1 VSNYRPGPQRP
12 KSSSQLQFEAMQR
25 RIGQRFGEFGDRE
38 AAAEDVDPFDDNHLK
53 PTLGIIAGLF
63 VVSAAVTYT
72 IGTQSRI
79 LNIVAALVV
88 GGLLSHALTRYPVH
102 ISARHFL
109 AAALFLEA
117 ATDIPTFWKPPLA
130 FADVAFYASLK
141 DFAGVPGMSL
151 PFFFFGALY
160 LLYRARRETRRNED
174 IVPPPK
180 QAMNLL
186 TAFLVAVVA
195 LEAFGL
201 ARGGNLQPSFFQ
213 ILHLLTLP
221 IVAMAFLYAFRGTED
236 LPAIGTIIVAVAVAR
251 SALCFGTYFLLA
263 WKFRTEEGFFV
274 TTHADTVLF
283 STAIFCLIAYA
294 IEDRQ
299 RRVVTR
305 CLALAAAVFVGV
317 ALNNRRLAFVS
328 LGAAPAMMYLSL
340 KPSAT
345 KAKVTRAA
353 FVVAGL
359 VLAYTIVGSQAEGDS
374 PLWKPAKLAMSVL
387 DQKDNSSESRDIE
400 NYNLIY
406 TMSQSPIVGTGFGWE
421 YKEKLLVYDISK
433 LFALYR
439 YIAHNGVLWIW
450 SVGGV
455 VGFTAL
461 WVIYPA
467 TMTLG
472 IRAYRTAEQPV
483 ERAAALASIGVVV
496 ATLAQIWGDQG
507 WNSYLTLILFSLAF
521 ATAARLEAKGQDAPA

>member
-1 VSNYRPGPQRP
+1 
-12 KSSSQLQFEAMQR
+12 MQR
-25 RIGQRFGEFGDRE
+25 RISQRFGEFGERDE
-38 AAAEDVDPFDDNHLK
+38 AGAELDPFEDNFFRETIRVVL
-53 PTLGIIAGLF
+53 GLF
-63 VVSAAVTYT
+63 VISAALTYT
-72 IGTQSRI
+72 IGTQSRM
-79 LNIVAALVV
+79 LNIIAALVV
-88 GGLLSHALTRYPVH
+88 GGVLHHALTRYPVH
-102 ISARHFL
+102 ISARYFL
-109 AAALFLEA
+109 AASIFLEA

-160 LLYRARRETRRNED
+160 LLYRARKVTRKD
-174 IVPPPK
+174 DSLVPPPRH
-180 QAMNLL
+180 AVSTM
-186 TAFLVAVVA
+186 TFFLGAVIA

-201 ARGGNLQPSFFQ
+201 VRGGNLQPSFFQ

-236 LPAIGTIIVAVAVAR
+236 LPAIGTIIVTVAVVR
-251 SALCFGTYFLLA
+251 SALCAGTYFTLA
-263 WKFRTEEGFFV
+263 RKFKDTEGFFV

-283 STAIFCLIAYA
+283 STAIFVLLAYA

-299 RRVVTR
+299 KKIVTR
-305 CLALAAAVFVGV
+305 CLGLAAAVFLGV
-317 ALNNRRLAFVS
+317 AFNNRRLAFVS
-328 LGAAPAMMYLSL
+328 LGAAPVMMYLSL
-340 KPSAT
+340 KPSPT
-345 KAKVTRAA
+345 KQKVTRAA
-353 FVVAGL
+353 FIGVAL
-359 VLAYTIVGSQAEGDS
+359 ILLYLIAGSQVEGDS
-374 PLWKPAKLAMSVL
+374 PLFKPAKLAMSVL
-387 DQKDNSSESRDIE
+387 DQKDSSSESRDIE

-406 TMSQSPIVGTGFGWE
+406 TMSQSPLVGQGFGWE
-421 YKEKLLVYDISK
+421 YKEKLQLYDISN
-433 LFALYR
+433 LFTLYR

-461 WVIYPA
+461 WLIYPL

-472 IRAYRTAEQPV
+472 IRAYRTSEEAT
-483 ERAAALASIGVVV
+483 ERAASLASIGVVV

-521 ATAARLEAKGQDAPA
+521 ATIARLEAKGQENA